1 MIECLFVGIGGF
13 VGSILRYL
21 IGLLS
26 VEAAGGFPIK
36 TFCINILGA
45 FVLGVVSESARLYP
59 ALPSHLV
66 LMLQV
71 GLCGGFTTFSTFSGE
86 ALGLLTNGRQGTAI
100 FYMAASML
108 LGLCAVFAGQMV
120 ARLR

>member
-13 VGSILRYL
+13 IGSILRYL

-26 VEAAGGFPIK
+26 VEAAGGF
-36 TFCINILGA
+36 LGI
-45 FVLGVVSESARLYP
+45 VSESARLYP

-100 FYMAASML
+100 FYMAASLL